1 MFIIGNA
8 LKNITRNKGRSALM
22 IIIVAIVTAAA
33 TIGLAIVQ
41 AAQRARTDALAN
53 TTISAQITL
62 DRRALMDEARSSSDG
77 ADGKPDMDAMRASV
91 ADKTLTL
98 ADYERYAKA
107 SYGVK
112 SSYYIETAAVA
123 VANDGID
130 AVDSNGG
137 TVKEETG
144 SKQSEQSNGTN
155 DGAQSGDGVDGQRNP
170 PQMPD
175 GVTGMDAGGDAG
187 AQMTVGD
194 FSLIGFSSDEAVAN
208 APNGAF
214 TMDDG
219 HVFGYDAGDDN
230 DVIISETLAAAND
243 IKVGDTITVANVA
256 DEDTTYTFKVMG
268 IYSDASDSSTPMG
281 GPMTS
286 TTNDPA
292 NAIYTSVSTLDKLG
306 LTADKTIDVT
316 DAHGDTRETR
326 AATLSYT
333 YVFDGKD
340 GYDEFVRS
348 VKKAGL
354 GDEYTVVSQDVQRY
368 ESSLLPIENVAKFA
382 KTLLIVVLAVG
393 AVVLVVLTIFN
404 IRERKYEIGVL
415 TAIGVNKIKVATQY
429 AVELLAVTLIGL
441 AVGVGAGAAAS
452 MPVSNALLSSQVE
465 AQSAQIAQQ
474 RDQFGRDMQ
483 SGPGQRPDADDATDG
498 TSGGTNPDDAS
509 NDATGGNGGDATDG
523 AMGNGRQPD
532 SMRDGFGNA
541 SQVIA
546 KINATVDW
554 ATLGWMLLIGLGLTL
569 LAALVAAVFVMR
581 YEPLQ
586 ILADRS

>member
-1 MFIIGNA
+1 MFIITNA
-8 LKNITRNKGRSALM
+8 LRNITRNKGRSALM

-62 DRRALMDEARSSSDG
+62 DRGALMDGARADD
-77 ADGKPDMDAMRASV
+77 ADGKPDMDAMREAV
-91 ADKTLTL
+91 AGKTMTL
-98 ADYERYAKA
+98 ADYEQYAKE
-107 SYGVK
+107 SYGVA
-112 SSYYIETAAVA
+112 SSYYIETASAA
-123 VANDGID
+123 ATDDGID

-137 TVKEETG
+137 VIKERTDADQPA
-144 SKQSEQSNGTN
+144 QSHGTN
-155 DGAQSGDGVDGQRNP
+155 DDAQADDAADGRQDPPRMPEGGMGAG
-170 PQMPD
+170 
-175 GVTGMDAGGDAG
+175 G

-194 FSLIGFSSDEAVAN
+194 FSLVGFSGDEAIAN

-219 HVFGYDAGDDN
+219 QVFGYDTADDG
-230 DVIISETLAAAND
+230 DVIISDTLAEAND
-243 IKVGDTITVANVA
+243 VKVGDSITVANVA
-256 DEDTTYTFKVMG
+256 DENTTYTLKVVG
-268 IYSDASDSSTPMG
+268 VYDNTSDASTPMG
-281 GPMTS
+281 GPMAS
-286 TTNDPA
+286 TASDPA

-316 DAHGDTRETR
+316 DARGNTRQTQ

-333 YVFDGKD
+333 YVFDGKSK
-340 GYDEFVRS
+340 YDEFVRD
-348 VKKAGL
+348 VKAAGL
-354 GDEYTVVSQDVQRY
+354 GDEYTVTSQDVQQY
-368 ESSLLPIENVAKFA
+368 ESSLLPIENLAKFA
-382 KTLLIVVLAVG
+382 RTLLIVVLAVG

-415 TAIGVNKIKVATQY
+415 TAIGVKKTKVAAQY
-429 AVELLAVTLIGL
+429 TVELLVVTLIGL

-452 MPVSNALLSSQVE
+452 VPVSNALLSSQVE
-465 AQSAQIAQQ
+465 AQHTQLTQQ
-474 RDQFGRDMQ
+474 REQFGRDMQ
-483 SGPGQRPDADDATDG
+483 AAPGQRPDADG
-498 TSGGTNPDDAS
+498 
-509 NDATGGNGGDATDG
+509 ATGAPSTGADPDNAAGAAPDNGQ
-523 AMGNGRQPD
+523 QPGG
-532 SMRDGFGNA
+532 MRDGFGRA
-541 SQVIA
+541 SQTIA
-546 KINATVDW
+546 KLNATVDW